1 MTFQVK
7 LLFFSVEEGP
17 PLSTKEVRLATVL
30 REMPYAI
37 AFSQRVHLFH
47 NLVARDKEDHQGD
60 RVNFL
65 QGKAIHV
72 HIRRNFIYEDAFEKL
87 SSDNGKTNSMHQSTI
102 FLMRNF
108 NFWSKLFI
116 LTFWSRQFCREPRE
130 QFKKDARSF
139 HQYSCNSEVETTW
152 TRTSPWL
159 G

>member
-1 MTFQVK
+1 MV
-7 LLFFSVEEGP
+7 FFSVEEGP

-87 SSDNGKTNSMHQSTI
+87 SSDNGKT
-102 FLMRNF
+102 FF
-108 NFWSKLFI
+108 NVFVKLFLI
-116 LTFWSRQFCREPRE
+116 LFIFRYRAQFAIEN
-130 QFKKDARSF
+130 ARSS
-139 HQYSCNSEVETTW
+139 YERSWS
-152 TRTSPWL
+152 L
-159 G
+159 

>member
-1 MTFQVK
+1 M
-7 LLFFSVEEGP
+7 
-17 PLSTKEVRLATVL
+17 STKEVRLATVL

-87 SSDNGKTNSMHQSTI
+87 SSDNGKTSYLLGRRQPI
-102 FLMRNF
+102 
-108 NFWSKLFI
+108 KLIQVVSLLQTFDGTTLFFHFI
-116 LTFWSRQFCREPRE
+116 DEPW
-130 QFKKDARSF
+130 KKF
-139 HQYSCNSEVETTW
+139 F
-152 TRTSPWL
+152 
-159 G
+159 

>member
-1 MTFQVK
+1 M
-7 LLFFSVEEGP
+7 
-17 PLSTKEVRLATVL
+17 STKEVRLATVL

-87 SSDNGKTNSMHQSTI
+87 SSDNGKTNYLLSRLPEGVNQSS
-102 FLMRNF
+102 L
-108 NFWSKLFI
+108 SKLFLLHNFMNI
-116 LTFWSRQFCREPRE
+116 DGTTLKSFFWFLRLSAGPQKLEHKVDHINYFT
-130 QFKKDARSF
+130 
-139 HQYSCNSEVETTW
+139 V
-152 TRTSPWL
+152 
-159 G
+159 

>member
-1 MTFQVK
+1 MSPLYSYLILCNNYGV
-7 LLFFSVEEGP
+7 FSVEEGP

-87 SSDNGKTNSMHQSTI
+87 SSDNGKTNY
-102 FLMRNF
+102 LMSVRLWNF
-108 NFWSKLFI
+108 
-116 LTFWSRQFCREPRE
+116 
-130 QFKKDARSF
+130 KDGGS
-139 HQYSCNSEVETTW
+139 
-152 TRTSPWL
+152 
-159 G
+159 

>member
-1 MTFQVK
+1 MDDPLLKIRQKNKDPVMRKFLRFLSFQYNVS
-7 LLFFSVEEGP
+7 FTVEEGP

-87 SSDNGKTNSMHQSTI
+87 SPDNGKSIHMQ
-102 FLMRNF
+102 
-108 NFWSKLFI
+108 
-116 LTFWSRQFCREPRE
+116 
-130 QFKKDARSF
+130 
-139 HQYSCNSEVETTW
+139 
-152 TRTSPWL
+152 
-159 G
+159 

>member
-1 MTFQVK
+1 M
-7 LLFFSVEEGP
+7 
-17 PLSTKEVRLATVL
+17 STKEVRLATVL

-87 SSDNGKTNSMHQSTI
+87 SSDNGKTSYLLGRRQPIKLIQVVSLLQAFAGTPLFFQNCSLGFLQGLRSTNI
-102 FLMRNF
+102 
-108 NFWSKLFI
+108 K
-116 LTFWSRQFCREPRE
+116 
-130 QFKKDARSF
+130 
-139 HQYSCNSEVETTW
+139 
-152 TRTSPWL
+152 
-159 G
+159 

>member
-1 MTFQVK
+1 MSPLYSYLILCNNYGV
-7 LLFFSVEEGP
+7 FSVEEGP

-87 SSDNGKTNSMHQSTI
+87 SSDNGKTNY
-102 FLMRNF
+102 LMSVR
-108 NFWSKLFI
+108 L
-116 LTFWSRQFCREPRE
+116 
-130 QFKKDARSF
+130 
-139 HQYSCNSEVETTW
+139 
-152 TRTSPWL
+152 
-159 G
+159 

>member
-1 MTFQVK
+1 MFTQN
-7 LLFFSVEEGP
+7 LLCFTNLTSFFFAVEEGP

-37 AFSQRVHLFH
+37 SFSQRVHLFQ

-87 SSDNGKTNSMHQSTI
+87 SPDNGNDLLIKP
-102 FLMRNF
+102 FF
-108 NFWSKLFI
+108 FVAKF
-116 LTFWSRQFCREPRE
+116 
-130 QFKKDARSF
+130 
-139 HQYSCNSEVETTW
+139 
-152 TRTSPWL
+152 
-159 G
+159 

>member
-1 MTFQVK
+1 
-7 LLFFSVEEGP
+7 
-17 PLSTKEVRLATVL
+17 
-30 REMPYAI
+30 MPYAI

-102 FLMRNF
+102 FF
-108 NFWSKLFI
+108 NEEFQFLVQTFHTYFLKPSI
-116 LTFWSRQFCREPRE
+116 LQ
-130 QFKKDARSF
+130 
-139 HQYSCNSEVETTW
+139 
-152 TRTSPWL
+152 RTKRTI
-159 G
+159 